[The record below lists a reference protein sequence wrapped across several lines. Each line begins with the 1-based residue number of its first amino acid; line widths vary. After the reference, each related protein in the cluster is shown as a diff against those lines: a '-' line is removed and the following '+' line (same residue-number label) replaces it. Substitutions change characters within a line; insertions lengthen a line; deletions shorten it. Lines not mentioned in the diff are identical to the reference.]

1 MHKARNACRRFVRH
15 GAYGV
20 ALLAASFLALP
31 ASLNAAQTPEKPAP
45 ERSSPERSSPEEPS
59 LARFATGD
67 LARLDFTHA
76 GTPAPANTFE
86 AKGGKT
92 ASLAQFKGRV
102 VVLNLW
108 ATWCAPCVKEMPEL
122 DRLQGMFKPDDLAVV
137 TVSMDMAG
145 WRAINPFWEKRGLKN
160 ITPYLDKKNELA
172 LGFKARGLPLTVI
185 YNRQGKEVA
194 RIAAPAAWDAK
205 PAIDLIAVLVA
216 QGKK

>member
-1 MHKARNACRRFVRH
+1 MHQARNACRRFVRH

-20 ALLAASFLALP
+20 ALLAASSLALP
-31 ASLNAAQTPEKPAP
+31 ASATAASQAP
-45 ERSSPERSSPEEPS
+45 ERPASERSS

-67 LARLDFTHA
+67 LAKLDFTHA

-92 ASLAQFKGRV
+92 ANLAQFKGRV

-122 DRLQGMFKPDDLAVV
+122 DRLQGMFPTKDLAVV

-145 WRAINPFWEKRGLKN
+145 WRAVEPFWEKRGLKN

-185 YNRQGKEVA
+185 YDRQGKEVA
-194 RIAAPAAWDAK
+194 RIAAPAIWDAK